1 MRTHTSN
8 PPAFPTGGG
17 LGEDSIFAVVL
28 NVVAAPLEGGGLTL
42 PHDTGRTLGQAAL
55 AHAQITQAVPWRTAQ
70 PNDDHEDEDNRNAP
84 PTHIYIPDG
93 VTAMREVRGA
103 PRRPLL
109 QLAADRARIL
119 PRNRAFHNPALAV
132 QGKKRQTGNTLFA
145 GRD

>member
-1 MRTHTSN
+1 MVSLS
-8 PPAFPTGGG
+8 PTTQ
-17 LGEDSIFAVVL
+17 
-28 NVVAAPLEGGGLTL
+28 AAHSAKP
-42 PHDTGRTLGQAAL
+42 QAAL

>member
-1 MRTHTSN
+1 MHDEDQYDLSSEIEEGKREAFIHRCAMRDMDQGIR
-8 PPAFPTGGG
+8 PTYWD
-17 LGEDSIFAVVL
+17 E
-28 NVVAAPLEGGGLTL
+28 
-42 PHDTGRTLGQAAL
+42 
-55 AHAQITQAVPWRTAQ
+55 